1 MSQTKSL
8 ETAFI
13 EAFDRDL
20 GLLQSGATS
29 LGAPDAWT
37 TSRREAIRAFA
48 DLGFPPRKS
57 EAYKYTPVTKWMGN
71 TPVLQTEKPVAAN
84 SLPFSGLTGTHIK
97 TVNGQLSTPPASLP
111 DGLTVTT
118 LRQALETHPRLVQ
131 EHLDR
136 IAQGTAGDVFSTL
149 AAAFA
154 PDGLFIHVARGA
166 TLTAPVYIHHAAVSP
181 GAFIQPRVLVV
192 AEENS
197 EAHIVEHFPE
207 TGAGTVFEN
216 RIVDVDVATRARLR
230 HLVVYER
237 GPQARFVNGLHVH
250 QQGESVFSTNN
261 ITLGGALVRNNLH
274 FVPDGEHCETHLN
287 GLYIARGGA
296 HVDNHTLVDHVK
308 PNCFSNELFKGIVE
322 GGSTGVFNG
331 KVMVRQDAQ
340 KINAYQS
347 SKSIVMDDQSH
358 VYAKPELEIYAD
370 DVRCSHGA
378 TTGELDDEA
387 LFYLRSRGIP
397 ERTAR
402 IILLEAFARDVVEL
416 IPLDEVRAYLN
427 TRLGEL
433 LAD

>member
-1 MSQTKSL
+1 MTRQKSL
-8 ETAFI
+8 ETTFI
-13 EAFDRDL
+13 EAFDKDL
-20 GLLQSGATS
+20 GLLPSDDS
-29 LGAPDAWT
+29 DAWT
-37 TSRREAIRAFA
+37 SSQRQAIRTFA
-48 DLGFPPRKS
+48 DTGFPRPKS
-57 EAYKYTPVTKWMGN
+57 EAYKYTPVTRWIGD
-71 TPVLQTEKPVAAN
+71 TPLLQTPGPVSATR
-84 SLPFSGLTGTHIK
+84 LPLSELPGVHLK
-97 TVNGQLSTPPASLP
+97 TVNGQLASAPEQLP
-111 DGLTVTT
+111 EGLTVLT
-118 LRQALETHPRLVQ
+118 LRSALETHPELVRQ
-131 EHLDR
+131 HLKR
-136 IAQGTAGDVFSTL
+136 VSEGTSSDVFGTL

-154 PDGLFIHVARGA
+154 PDGLFIHIAPGA
-166 TLTAPVYIHHAAVSP
+166 VLPEPVYIHHAAVSP
-181 GAFIQPRVLVV
+181 DAFIQPRMLVV
-192 AEENS
+192 AGENS

-207 TGAGTVFEN
+207 ADAGSVFEN
-216 RIVDVDVATRARLR
+216 RIVGVDVAMRARLK

-237 GPQARFVNGLHVH
+237 GARARFVNGLYVE
-250 QQGESVFSTNN
+250 QKGESVFSTNN
-261 ITLGGALVRNNLH
+261 MTLGGALVRNNLH

-296 HVDNHTLVDHVK
+296 HVDNYTLVDHVK

-347 SKSIVMDDQSH
+347 SKSIVMDDRSH

-397 ERTAR
+397 EKTAR
-402 IILLEAFARDVVEL
+402 LILLEAFARDVVDL
-416 IPLDEVRAYLN
+416 ISLKEVRTYLN
-427 TRLGEL
+427 TRLGQL